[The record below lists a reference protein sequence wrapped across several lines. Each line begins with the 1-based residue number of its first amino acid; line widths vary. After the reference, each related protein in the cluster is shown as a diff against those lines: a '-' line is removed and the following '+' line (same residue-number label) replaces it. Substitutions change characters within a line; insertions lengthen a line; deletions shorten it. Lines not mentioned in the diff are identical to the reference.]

1 MKPSPPRSSRWQRA
15 TVVRALAGILASGFV
30 TAQAHAVLVIAN
42 VNGVRSV
49 TMRVGSAN
57 ATVNTVTFDVLNA
70 NVSPTPTPVTGV
82 PGNGTPATAPAN
94 GTEVEV
100 IAQVPNNE
108 VRTLTLSVNSTPGLS
123 CIAGTGCGT
132 TIIPFT
138 TIAWTSFNKEAGAL
152 AGQDIQDGVFT
163 GGANQVLATGVVDT
177 TGPGTGFRVTMTNV
191 LIFRY
196 ANATVYPSGR
206 YTGRVVYTVTNL

>member
-1 MKPSPPRSSRWQRA
+1 MAAAFA
-15 TVVRALAGILASGFV
+15 TQAG
-30 TAQAHAVLVIAN
+30 AVLVIAN
-42 VNGVRSV
+42 MNGVRSV

-57 ATVNTVTFDVLNA
+57 ATINTVTFDVLNA
-70 NVSPTPTPVTGV
+70 NVSPTPAPVTGV
-82 PGNGTPATAPAN
+82 PGNATPATAPAN
-94 GTEVEV
+94 GTEVQV
-100 IAQVPNNE
+100 NAQVPNNE
-108 VRTLTLSVNSTPGLS
+108 VRTLRLSVNSAPGLS

-138 TIAWTSFNKEAGAL
+138 TVSWTSYNKEVGAL

-163 GGANQVLATGVVDT
+163 GGANQALATGVVDT
-177 TGPGTGFRVTMTNV
+177 TGPGSGSRITMTNV

-196 ANATVYPSGR
+196 DNATIYPSGR